1 MTTYCTDGTVGLW
14 AQEKLSCLKSYLNA
28 YTRVLLNQKW
38 CKGTYYFDAFAGA
51 GEAKLRR
58 PENSKEQSNVTL
70 PTFIEDTDFAEY
82 IQGSPRVSLEIEH
95 PFTHYFFVEN
105 KPAHIEKLKQLKNEY
120 STKREIT
127 IFPGEATKHVNT
139 FIESVNDWRK
149 YRAVAF
155 LDPFG
160 MQVPWTT
167 ICAIAQKKSIE
178 IILNLPIG
186 TTIQRLIKRDR
197 AKMSRNDM
205 ERLTSY
211 FGSSEWEQIVYNYAG
226 PKQTS
231 FLNNTESILKNADA
245 ALRLVEW
252 YKSRLAELFGFTA
265 GPKLIKNTQGA
276 HLYYLIWAGSHKK
289 GQEIAAYILGDRK
302 SES

>member
-1 MTTYCTDGTVGLW
+1 MTTYCTDGTVGPW
-14 AQEKLSCLKSYLNA
+14 AQEKLAYLKSYLNA
-28 YTRVLLNQKW
+28 YTQVLLKQKW

-51 GEAKLRR
+51 GEAKLRK
-58 PENSKEQSNVTL
+58 PENRKEQSNIIL
-70 PTFIEDTDFAEY
+70 PTIVEEDADFTEY

-105 KPAHIEKLKQLKNEY
+105 NPAHIEKLKQLKNEY

-127 IFPGEATKHVNT
+127 IYPGEATKHINT
-139 FIESVNDWRK
+139 FIEYVNDWKK

-160 MQVPWTT
+160 MQVPWDT

-186 TTIQRLIKRDR
+186 TTIQRLIKRDSS
-197 AKMSRNDM
+197 KMSIKDM

-211 FGSSEWEQIVYNYAG
+211 FGSGEWEQIVYNYDG
-226 PKQTS
+226 SKQTS
-231 FLNNTESILKNADA
+231 FLDDTESIIKYDNA
-245 ALRLVEW
+245 ALRLVAW
-252 YKSRLAELFGFTA
+252 YKSRLEEIFGCTA
-265 GPKLIKNTQGA
+265 GPKLITNTQGA
-276 HLYYLIWAGSHKK
+276 HLYYLIWAGAHKK
-289 GQEIAAYILGDRK
+289 GQEIAAYILGDRR
-302 SES
+302 SI